1 MLPKFPLV
9 PYFEL
14 LFNVPVTMLSVLIN
28 DVLAY
33 NVTVLPEITLWSKR
47 PQSESLSINKN
58 IYLHTSCDVI
68 KSWKKVDFQSMM
80 RMPMSFLPSL
90 IINLIQAGV
99 SLDRINKF
107 MSNSELDPK
116 AVEHD
121 LEEEEDVVRVE
132 GGTFKWDEDEPEVL
146 KEINIRIKKGSL
158 TAIVG
163 TVGSGMN
170 STC

>member
-1 MLPKFPLV
+1 
-9 PYFEL
+9 
-14 LFNVPVTMLSVLIN
+14 
-28 DVLAY
+28 
-33 NVTVLPEITLWSKR
+33 
-47 PQSESLSINKN
+47 
-58 IYLHTSCDVI
+58 
-68 KSWKKVDFQSMM
+68 MM